1 MTLKTH
7 RLSTYWTPED
17 AQSVITFL
25 AEIRDLLWECYR
37 DEIMELHRQESV
49 DKTTDTTF
57 EGLPFDDEIDF

>member
-37 DEIMELHRQESV
+37 DEIMEMHRKELEDSATESAQN
-49 DKTTDTTF
+49 
-57 EGLPFDDEIDF
+57 GQPFDDEIDF